1 MSLVELNSV
10 GKVYRSGKVEV
21 HALREISLRVG
32 SGEFVSIMGPSGSGK
47 STLLNIVGCLDRP
60 SSGSFRIGGTAVD
73 RLGDGQLADLRNKCL
88 GFVFQGFHLL
98 PRLTARQN
106 VEMPLVYRGVVPR
119 QRREKAEAM
128 LAAVG
133 LANETGR
140 LPTELS
146 GGQQQRVAIARALVG
161 EPVIVLADEPTGN
174 LDSNTGRE
182 IMILLQNL
190 NSERGVTIVQVTHD
204 QAMVAYGRRVIRL
217 KDGYV
222 VDDSPA

>member
-1 MSLVELNSV
+1 MVELNSV